1 MNKPLLIKKYS
12 GEYEAFD
19 INKLINSLRRSRA
32 DEDIIQDIARKVQEQ
47 IEEGMTTKKIY
58 QLAFKMLKT
67 KSRLSASKYK
77 LKKALMELGPTG
89 FPFERFVGKLLTHEG
104 FSTQVGVIVQGNCV
118 QHEVDVIAQ
127 KGNKHYM
134 IECKYHS
141 DQGRVCNVKIPLYIQ
156 SRFLDVEKQWK
167 RQKGHE
173 SKLHKGGVY
182 TNTRFT
188 SDATQ
193 YGKCVG
199 LLLTSWDYP
208 RGNGLKDRIDKSGLH
223 PLTALT
229 TLTKAEKTK
238 LLDTG
243 IVLCKE
249 LHNSPNLLK
258 KIGVPKSRH
267 KNILRDSTELCETP
281 SNIRNEKY

>member
-1 MNKPLLIKKYS
+1 MNKPVLIKKYS

-19 INKLINSLRRSRA
+19 INKLINSLRRSQA
-32 DEDIIQDIARKVQEQ
+32 DEDLIQDIAQEVQEQ

-58 QLAFKMLKT
+58 QLAFKMLKLR
-67 KSRLSASKYK
+67 SRVSASKYK

-89 FPFERFVGKLLTHEG
+89 FPFERFVSKLLTHEG
-104 FSTQVGVIVQGNCV
+104 FVTQVGVIVQGNCV
-118 QHEVDVIAQ
+118 QHETDVIAQ
-127 KGNKHYM
+127 QDNEHYM

-141 DQGRVCNVKIPLYIQ
+141 DQGRVCNVKVPLYIH
-156 SRFLDVEKQWK
+156 SRFLDVEKQWE

-173 SKLHKGGVY
+173 AKIHKGGLY

-188 SDATQ
+188 SDAIQ

-208 RGNGLKDRIDKSGLH
+208 RGDGLKNRIDKSGLH

-229 TLTKAEKTK
+229 TLTKAEKMK
-238 LLDTG
+238 LLDKG
-243 IVLCKE
+243 LVLCKE
-249 LHNSPNLLK
+249 LHENPKVLEQV
-258 KIGVPKSRH
+258 GVPKSRH
-267 KNILRDSTELCETP
+267 KKILEDSRELCR
-281 SNIRNEKY
+281 IQ

>member
-1 MNKPLLIKKYS
+1 MKHPINIVKYS
-12 GEYEAFD
+12 GDVVAFD
-19 INKLINSLRRSRA
+19 VDKLINSLRRSQA
-32 DEDIIQDIARKVQEQ
+32 SEELIQQIVGQVEDQLY
-47 IEEGMTTKKIY
+47 EGITTKKIY
-58 QLAFKMLKT
+58 QMALKMLKG
-67 KSRLSASKYK
+67 KSRVSASKYK
-77 LKKALMELGPTG
+77 LKKALMELGPSG
-89 FPFERFVGKLLTHEG
+89 FPFEKLVGKLLAHEG

-127 KGNKHYM
+127 KDNTHYM

-141 DQGRVCNVKIPLYIQ
+141 DQGRFCNVKIPLYIH
-156 SRFLDVEKQWK
+156 SRFLDVEKQWE

-173 SKLHKGGVY
+173 AKLHKGGVY

-188 SDATQ
+188 SDAVK

-208 RGNGLKDRIDKSGLH
+208 IGDGLKDRIDKSGLH

-238 LLDTG
+238 LLDEG

-249 LHNSPNLLK
+249 LHETP
-258 KIGVPKSRH
+258 KILEQVGVPKSRH
-267 KNILRDSTELCETP
+267 KKVLEDSRELCG
-281 SNIRNEKY
+281 IH

>member
-1 MNKPLLIKKYS
+1 MNKSVLIKKYS

-19 INKLINSLRRSRA
+19 VNKLINSLRRSRA

-58 QLAFKMLKT
+58 QLAFKMLRS
-67 KSRLSASKYK
+67 KSRVSASKYK

-89 FPFERFVGKLLTHEG
+89 FPFEKLVGQLLAHEG
-104 FSTQVGVIVQGNCV
+104 FATQVGVIVQGNCV
-118 QHEVDVIAQ
+118 QHEVDVIAL
-127 KGNKHYM
+127 KDNNHYM

-141 DQGRVCNVKIPLYIQ
+141 DQGRFCNVKIPLYIH
-156 SRFLDVEKQWK
+156 SRFLDVERKWEH
-167 RQKGHE
+167 QKGHE
-173 SKLHKGGVY
+173 AKLHKGGVY

-188 SDATQ
+188 TDAIQ

-208 RGNGLKDRIDKSGLH
+208 MGNGLKDRIDKSGLH

-229 TLTKAEKTK
+229 TMTNAEKTK
-238 LLDTG
+238 LLDKG

-249 LHNSPNLLK
+249 IHETPTLLNEIGIDKTRHK
-258 KIGVPKSRH
+258 KILEDSEALC
-267 KNILRDSTELCETP
+267 KNH
-281 SNIRNEKY
+281 

>member
-1 MNKPLLIKKYS
+1 MSNTINILKYS
-12 GEYEAFD
+12 GDSVPFD
-19 INKLINSLRRSRA
+19 VEKLINSLRRA
-32 DEDIIQDIARKVQEQ
+32 KANEALIQQIVEQ
-47 IEEGMTTKKIY
+47 VESQLYDGITTKKIY
-58 QLAFKMLKT
+58 QMAFKMLKG
-67 KSRLSASKYK
+67 KSRVSASKYK

-89 FPFERFVGKLLTHEG
+89 FPFEKLVGKIMAHEG
-104 FSTQVGVIVQGNCV
+104 FETNVGVIVQGNCV
-118 QHEVDVIAQ
+118 QHEVDVIA
-127 KGNKHYM
+127 KKDNNHYM

-141 DQGRVCNVKIPLYIQ
+141 DQGRFCNVKIPLYIH
-156 SRFLDVEKQWK
+156 SRFLDVEKQWE

-173 SKLHKGGVY
+173 TKLHKGGVY

-188 SDATQ
+188 TDAIQ

-199 LLLTSWDYP
+199 LLLASWDYP

-238 LLDTG
+238 LLDKG

-249 LHNSPNLLK
+249 LHENPSLLEL
-258 KIGVPKSRH
+258 IGVPKPRH
-267 KNILRDSTELCETP
+267 KNILEDSEKLCTAH
-281 SNIRNEKY
+281 

>member
-1 MNKPLLIKKYS
+1 MNKPLLIKKNS

-58 QLAFKMLKT
+58 QLAFKMLKR
-67 KSRLSASKYK
+67 KSRVSASKYK

-89 FPFERFVGKLLTHEG
+89 FPFEKLVGKLLAHEG

-127 KGNKHYM
+127 KEDKHYM

-141 DQGRVCNVKIPLYIQ
+141 DQGRFCNVKIPLYIH

-167 RQKGHE
+167 HQKGHE
-173 SKLHKGGVY
+173 AKLHKGGVY

-188 SDATQ
+188 TDAIQ

-199 LLLTSWDYP
+199 MLMTSWDYP
-208 RGNGLKDRIDKSGLH
+208 RGNGLKDRIDQSGLH

-238 LLDTG
+238 LLDEG

-249 LHNSPNLLK
+249 LHERPKLLEKIGIDKKRHK
-258 KIGVPKSRH
+258 KI
-267 KNILRDSTELCETP
+267 LEDSEELC
-281 SNIRNEKY
+281 SVHQ